1 MNTPTPNG
9 LTAGYLQLC
18 QQHRQEI
25 RELFPPVAWN
35 WLLGPDGIS
44 RVAAPARPLDED
56 EMVVPRLDSLIRRLR
71 EHAEVVVID
80 CLPEDYACLA
90 FDEDGNTLVNVVA
103 DGAEEAALRALLLL
117 TRKRAEGDTS

>member
-1 MNTPTPNG
+1 
-9 LTAGYLQLC
+9 
-18 QQHRQEI
+18 
-25 RELFPPVAWN
+25 
-35 WLLGPDGIS
+35 
-44 RVAAPARPLDED
+44 
-56 EMVVPRLDSLIRRLR
+56 MVVPRLDSLIRRLR